1 MPEQEKSAKSAWL
14 PWLFASIATAIYIGD
29 YALLTGP
36 HFQARPVLLSVG
48 VLPAADLGG
57 GWARPASR
65 GHGRRAG
72 RLAACREPLEWTGG
86 LVAPETVLI
95 VVVVEHR
102 HPFEGPAVG
111 L

>member
-1 MPEQEKSAKSAWL
+1 MAGCLAHAL
-14 PWLFASIATAIYIGD
+14 GHTAD
-29 YALLTGP
+29 DR
-36 HFQARPVLLSVG
+36 HLLSVG